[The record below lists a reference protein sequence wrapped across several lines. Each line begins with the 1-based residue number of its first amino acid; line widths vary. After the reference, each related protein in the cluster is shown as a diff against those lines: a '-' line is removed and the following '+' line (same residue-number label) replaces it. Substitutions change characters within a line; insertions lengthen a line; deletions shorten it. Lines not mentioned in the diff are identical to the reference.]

1 MGPPFSIAVSVLV
14 TTTAPFRSDIPTR
27 PSFYLTIVGQIDEAL
42 AYTPTVATV
51 SRPAVPRASRTMGV
65 VIPVKATPC
74 VYSKVLVRPEIVT
87 AVGDAKRPTGDAI
100 QEKASNT
107 RRASGDRA

>member
-1 MGPPFSIAVSVLV
+1 
-14 TTTAPFRSDIPTR
+14 
-27 PSFYLTIVGQIDEAL
+27 
-42 AYTPTVATV
+42 
-51 SRPAVPRASRTMGV
+51 MGV